1 MKLLEYQNIK
11 SLLQTYVPN
20 WPEEVFVFK
29 KFKVLFLCSVHWTY
43 GISNLNREEILE
55 TFTKVNF
62 KNQIHKSFELKK

>member
-29 KFKVLFLCSVHWTY
+29 KVKVLFLCSAHWTY
-43 GISNLNREEILE
+43 GISNLNREEIVE
-55 TFTKVNF
+55 TFTKVNC
-62 KNQIHKSFELKK
+62 KNQIQKSFELKK